1 MTTTVK
7 VKKTGQ
13 DLFYFNE
20 NIPQMGGK
28 TSVNLPIID
37 DYLELSSDTENG
49 DIIGKSSLIKEIYN
63 NNTLKLFKTES
74 GSYVLD
80 KANLKIGDQTENPIH
95 LINETVVKG
104 KITKDNYSFKYEP
117 LGAVVDDKTVSVFYK
132 DNNSKWFKDKFNED
146 GIFKKLIHKH

>member
-80 KANLKIGDQTENPIH
+80 KANLKIG
-95 LINETVVKG
+95 LIV
-104 KITKDNYSFKYEP
+104 
-117 LGAVVDDKTVSVFYK
+117 
-132 DNNSKWFKDKFNED
+132 
-146 GIFKKLIHKH
+146 